1 MGTVVAIDEGNDREL
16 MYFLV
21 RDGGKGAG
29 EKTSQGGQQRDE
41 RHLPTVIRFGFRY
54 ASRTLVPFWPPEAGT
69 LVDTDFPQNA
79 SLID

>member
-1 MGTVVAIDEGNDREL
+1 

-29 EKTSQGGQQRDE
+29 EKTSKGGQQRDE
-41 RHLPTVIRFGFRY
+41 RHLPTVIRLGFRY

-69 LVDTDFPQNA
+69 LVLNGKCHEGVA
-79 SLID
+79 SFSRPLAFS